1 MINVVL
7 LIVMLIALVSL
18 ALEIGIASWNIH
30 RAKRYQRKEE
40 AAQQA
45 LDAEIS
51 AHKAD
56 TVKLQSLERYAAD
69 ISWLLNFLYTEYDNF
84 SAIEKSLEEIW
95 QQRTSDMPVKDI
107 EAAEKRLEDLK
118 KATRLIKITVKA
130 AHKINGL
137 TDFLFSLLDEILD
150 EDEEDDR
157 NEDNGELS
165 HDTVESEKEA
175 CNCETC
181 VSDCPC
187 NKGERGSS
195 ID

>member
-1 MINVVL
+1 MISVVL

-18 ALEIGIASWNIH
+18 AFEIGIASWNIH

-51 AHKAD
+51 VHKAD
-56 TVKLQSLERYAAD
+56 TVKLQLLERYVSD
-69 ISWLLNFLYTEYDNF
+69 ISWLLNFLYAEYDNF
-84 SAIEKSLEEIW
+84 SAIEKSLEDIR
-95 QQRTSDMPVKDI
+95 QKRISDMSIKDKT
-107 EAAEKRLEDLK
+107 AEKRLEDLK
-118 KATRLIKITVKA
+118 NAARLIRITVKA

-137 TDFLFSLLDEILD
+137 TDSLFSLLDEILD
-150 EDEEDDR
+150 EDEEDDCS
-157 NEDNGELS
+157 EDNSELS
-165 HDTVESEKEA
+165 HDIVESEKES

-187 NKGERGSS
+187 KGDEQSNPVE
-195 ID
+195 